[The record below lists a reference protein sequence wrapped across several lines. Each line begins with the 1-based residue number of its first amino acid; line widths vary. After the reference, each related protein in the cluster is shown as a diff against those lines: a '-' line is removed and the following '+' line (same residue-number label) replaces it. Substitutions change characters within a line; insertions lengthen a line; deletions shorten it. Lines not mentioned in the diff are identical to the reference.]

1 MCFKDFLMLQTV
13 TDLSSV
19 SISLEIRNLE
29 DCPGMGSRGR
39 QPKPSAIL
47 EKHIVFATGQQKPRV
62 FLVFLVFLV
71 WGKDWWGPRY
81 FVLVLLQ
88 YLKNTLFLKT
98 NEQKPCVFLVFL
110 VSLVFLVCEEDFQGR
125 KHKEENE
132 IEDPANLFHRPQKPE
147 KPEKTKTHTGFLQNR
162 IPPIST

>member
-47 EKHIVFATGQQKPRV
+47 EKHIVFATGQPKP
-62 FLVFLVFLV
+62 FLFFGFSGLSALGERLVGSSIFRF
-71 WGKDWWGPRY
+71 GPASI
-81 FVLVLLQ
+81 F
-88 YLKNTLFLKT
+88 
-98 NEQKPCVFLVFL
+98 
-110 VSLVFLVCEEDFQGR
+110 
-125 KHKEENE
+125 
-132 IEDPANLFHRPQKPE
+132 
-147 KPEKTKTHTGFLQNR
+147 
-162 IPPIST
+162 